1 MHFDK
6 YALFDVLDYDPHKG
20 QGYVHESPARFKVVC
35 CGRRWGKS
43 QMAGHE
49 MTAALLNPANKG
61 KTFWIVGP
69 TYELGEREFEVVY
82 NDMLSLPIGKRC
94 SMSYTVRSGNM
105 GVRMPW
111 GTECKVVSATN
122 PKSLQG
128 KGLSG
133 VIMSEA
139 ATHNEETWTQYIRP
153 ALSDHKGWAL
163 FPSTPKGFNWFYEHW
178 LRGVDPQF
186 AEWDSWQF
194 PTWTNSK
201 VFSGPDD
208 PEILEAKN
216 SMSPMMFDQ
225 EYGAAF
231 TTFEGQIFP
240 EFDPKIHV
248 RDFEYNTE
256 WRNFWAFDFGYRNPF
271 VCLDIMVDPSDNVYV
286 WREYYQKFQ
295 IPEAH
300 ARALM
305 ARPNPEGFHVDGR
318 FGDPADPGAMAAI
331 APHIGSVFGERVEW
345 IEGIESIKSHLAV
358 REDGKPRMYIHPRC
372 TNLIREMTMLR
383 VMGTNQSLKDPKEG
397 QHKYND
403 HAPDALRYFMG
414 SFFVLG
420 MGGSLGEIMLWEK
433 NHNSLDSYNS
443 PPDLSTFFTIPDSD
457 SGVFTLDG

>member
-1 MHFDK
+1 
-6 YALFDVLDYDPHKG
+6 
-20 QGYVHESPARFKVVC
+20 
-35 CGRRWGKS
+35 
-43 QMAGHE
+43 MAGHE
-49 MTAALLNPANKG
+49 MTAALIDPNNAKR
-61 KTFWIVGP
+61 TFWIVGP
-69 TYELGEREFEVVY
+69 TYELGEREFDVVY
-82 NDMLSLPIGKRC
+82 HDVLKLPIAKQC
-94 SMSYTVRSGNM
+94 DMAYTVRSGNM
-105 GVRMPW
+105 GITMPW
-111 GTECKVVSATN
+111 GTELKVVSATN

-139 ATHNEETWTQYIRP
+139 ATHYEETWSQFIRP
-153 ALSDHKGWAL
+153 ALSDYKGWAM

-178 LRGVDPQF
+178 LRGVDTKFDQ
-186 AEWDSWQF
+186 WDSWQF

-208 PEILEAKN
+208 PEIIEAKN

-240 EFDPKIHV
+240 EFDPAIHI
-248 RDFEYNTE
+248 RSIAFNQD

-271 VCLDIMVDPSDNVYV
+271 VCLDVMVDPSDNVYV
-286 WREYYQKFQ
+286 WREYYERFQ
-295 IPEAH
+295 IPEHH
-300 ARALM
+300 AKNLM
-305 ARPNPEGFHVDGR
+305 ARSNPPGFHVDGR

-345 IEGIESIKSHLAV
+345 IEGIESIKSHLTV
-358 REDGKPRMYIHPRC
+358 REDGKPKLYIDRSC

-383 VMGTNQSLKDPKEG
+383 VQGSNTERKDPKEG

-403 HAPDALRYFMG
+403 HAPYALRYFMG

-420 MGGSLGEIMLWEK
+420 MGSSLGDIMKWEYA
-433 NHNSLDSYNS
+433 NSNTGS
-443 PPDLSTFFTIPDSD
+443 PTPDLSTFFTAPDSD
-457 SGVFTLDG
+457 RGIFTLDGY